1 MSEEEI
7 KPPSRKAGPINIPS
21 GSEIVSL
28 LKPSPSIAVIKFAQG
43 IIELIG
49 RGVCL
54 VVIFLAFLS
63 SAIAIEQIQG
73 LTNSR
78 INFGAT
84 QAAAGWTIFLWLMS
98 SIYEIFIV
106 ASRFLNFGF
115 MMEYRK
121 IYLIV
126 DVVVSFVFAVGFFIA
141 LISLGA
147 GAGYA
152 GSFINTGT
160 GFDALLSG
168 LSGSLGAAAFFSSL
182 TVVSFIF
189 LGVWIILNVV
199 LNWDVRA
206 NRYKVREISSEAA
219 NDAPYD
225 NLVEDNDDTEIYN
238 D

>member
-73 LTNSR
+73 LTNSN

-126 DVVVSFVFAVGFFIA
+126 VRA
-141 LISLGA
+141 LITITMGPLQTNVDTPVYGHSKREMILYIICTFDTNKSVLIRDYREVSLLRGPA
-147 GAGYA
+147 V
-152 GSFINTGT
+152 I
-160 GFDALLSG
+160 
-168 LSGSLGAAAFFSSL
+168 
-182 TVVSFIF
+182 
-189 LGVWIILNVV
+189 
-199 LNWDVRA
+199 
-206 NRYKVREISSEAA
+206 
-219 NDAPYD
+219 
-225 NLVEDNDDTEIYN
+225 
-238 D
+238 